1 MTKTSGPQ
9 WPDFVRQVE
18 SELETGKRGHL
29 SLDEPFDRE
38 SDLTRAIV
46 HGLRRLFAEFY
57 GNGSTNAAIHH
68 HVIARQGQESED
80 HLAWKAAVRDKWILL
95 HGVRFV
101 PDVLIRPTLS
111 PVTEV
116 LPIEVKFIQKASSA
130 SQCVATAIG
139 QGLAYTV
146 RYPRSIVFVGVQR
159 GLTKGRFAL
168 ANLSG
173 VAGDEAK
180 LRTSLDEKGVHF
192 ILREVGT

>member
-1 MTKTSGPQ
+1 MTSAVSWFRFPTAITLS
-9 WPDFVRQVE
+9 
-18 SELETGKRGHL
+18 SSTGSATATEEHRPVGACPL
-29 SLDEPFDRE
+29 GAL
-38 SDLTRAIV
+38 
-46 HGLRRLFAEFY
+46 
-57 GNGSTNAAIHH
+57 
-68 HVIARQGQESED
+68 
-80 HLAWKAAVRDKWILL
+80 
-95 HGVRFV
+95 GVRFV

-116 LPIEVKFIQKASSA
+116 LPIEVKFLQKASSA

-139 QGLAYTV
+139 QGAYTV
-146 RYPRSIVFVGVQR
+146 RYPRSIVFVGVRR

-180 LRTSLDEKGVHF
+180 LRTLLDEKGVHL